1 MSRSLQGEIETL
13 ERKAQRKVAAIR
25 RAVREYNQRLDA
37 THDDQAGPVVSKQH
51 EMERKLAEY
60 LKLYKSIKRARKRL
74 HARAA

>member
-25 RAVREYNQRLDA
+25 RAVREYNQSLDA
-37 THDDQAGPVVSKQH
+37 THDDLAGPVVSKQH
-51 EMERKLAEY
+51 EMERQLADY
-60 LKLYKSIKRARKRL
+60 LKLYKSIKRARKKL